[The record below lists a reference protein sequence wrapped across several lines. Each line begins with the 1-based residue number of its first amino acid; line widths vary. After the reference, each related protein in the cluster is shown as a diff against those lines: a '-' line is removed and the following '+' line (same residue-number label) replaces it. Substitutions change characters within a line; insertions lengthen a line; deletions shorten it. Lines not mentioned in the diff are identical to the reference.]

1 MLPLN
6 RQARRLPGLLLAL
19 WLIFFFALPPPHLRG
34 AETPRR
40 TFALT
45 AADAEVTLEQFSE
58 QAGAQVVY
66 LIEDVRGVTTNPV
79 QGVFAIRDAL
89 ERLVAR
95 TALRVEQDGKT
106 GAFVIRREPNSR
118 AEAESPIPTNQALP
132 TSMNKSPQSLLAVV
146 AGMLTLG
153 SGADAQTA
161 NLPKGDEAF
170 VLSPFTVDTS
180 RDTGY
185 AASSTLA
192 GTRFNTALRDVAAPV
207 AVLTP
212 EFLKDIGA
220 HTVLEAASFAVS
232 TERDPSNFDA
242 SSNAPG
248 AARIRGLFVRSN
260 SQDFFNTNF
269 PLDDYNLDQISI
281 NRGPNSLLF
290 GIGSPGGLVTGVT
303 KRAGFRDQGSAY
315 VEVGSHRR
323 LRSVVDLNRV
333 LVPDRLAL
341 RVAVLHRDTDTF
353 REATEWKDRRIY
365 GALTWKIFNTSAY
378 QTTFRA
384 NVENGGAERISG
396 NLNTPTDAIST
407 WLAAGRPLLDGLRP
421 ATAGALPAGVVNA
434 AGTANL
440 VVVDGSPTA
449 VPILNWQATV
459 RGNNPT
465 PAAGLG
471 PNSPVGLNYN
481 YLGPVRSIDFY
492 GTSHS
497 FFLEQQ
503 VGENLF
509 AELGYFKNTF
519 DNTWVRDPSGG
530 TMLTVDANRLL
541 PNGAPNP
548 NAGQIYTEGAIRP
561 QVQERFAEE
570 LRLSLSYKLDL
581 TRRSRWLGEHR
592 LGLLVSH
599 RRDDF
604 AFDDMQEVN
613 TTPLPGYNSRLDN
626 AQNLIIR
633 RTYLFQGRSNVW
645 LGADKWDEIP
655 LIRSGGINSAFLPVQ
670 RIQHTKTLVD
680 SQVFGT
686 QSYLLDRRLVITG
699 GVRRDWNRGYA
710 PDPVVA
716 VKDARGVFPS
726 WRTVPLTSKPT
737 SDHTGNTY
745 TFGAVAHIYRGLS
758 LFYSRSES
766 QDVADPRP
774 SWFGDALPVPQG
786 FGRDFG
792 VRVTAFDQRL
802 TASLARFR
810 SGQNYQQN
818 NSMTG
823 LLPRVIDIGATL
835 GRSEVNP
842 PANGTDSQDL
852 DCEGYEFE
860 LVCNPVRN
868 WRIAMNASRNSAI
881 TTNIVPR
888 TARFLAER
896 VFPLEATF
904 GARLM
909 PNGQSLT
916 QEIATLRTS
925 LLNNRDAQTG
935 SQAAELREWTGNF
948 VTNYTFAS
956 GFLKGASIG
965 GYAQY
970 RGPSSLGATID
981 PATGRL
987 DQTRIVEGNDIWLL
1001 GLNVGYERKLGNRL
1015 RWDVRLGLANLL
1027 DNTELIEKAA
1037 NATTGRVVTWGVQ
1050 APRTWMLRSG
1060 LSF

>member
-6 RQARRLPGLLLAL
+6 RQVGWLHRLLLTL
-19 WLIFFFALPPPHLRG
+19 TLIHFFSPPPLHLRG
-34 AETPRR
+34 AELARR
-40 TFALT
+40 PFAIP
-45 AADAEVTLEQFSE
+45 AADAEVTLETFSD
-58 QAGAQVVY
+58 QAGAQLVY
-66 LIEDVRGVTTNPV
+66 LIDDVRGVTTQPV
-79 QGVFAIRDAL
+79 QGTFAIRDAL
-89 ERLVAR
+89 ERLVAH
-95 TALRVEQDGKT
+95 TALRVELDGKT

-118 AEAESPIPTNQALP
+118 AEAESPLPTNQALP
-132 TSMNKSPQSLLAVV
+132 TTMKKSPRSLLAAL
-146 AGMLTLG
+146 AGLITLG
-153 SGADAQTA
+153 SPAGAQNAA
-161 NLPKGDEAF
+161 LPKGEEPL

-232 TERDPSNFDA
+232 TERDPSGFDA

-592 LGLLVSH
+592 LGLLASH

-613 TTPLPGYNSRLDN
+613 TTPLPGYIIATEFHLLLCELGRHGLDVGLVDGPIGKGTLD
-626 AQNLIIR
+626 AISATALTLTFTWGPPPAPADPITLLLGLPRPQTARDILR
-633 RTYLFQGRSNVW
+633 DATTLGVGALHFVATERS
-645 LGADKWDEIP
+645 DP
-655 LIRSGGINSAFLPVQ
+655 SPPPSPRFLPP
-670 RIQHTKTLVD
+670 R
-680 SQVFGT
+680 
-686 QSYLLDRRLVITG
+686 
-699 GVRRDWNRGYA
+699 
-710 PDPVVA
+710 P
-716 VKDARGVFPS
+716 
-726 WRTVPLTSKPT
+726 
-737 SDHTGNTY
+737 
-745 TFGAVAHIYRGLS
+745 GASLS
-758 LFYSRSES
+758 TTTRP
-766 QDVADPRP
+766 PRP
-774 SWFGDALPVPQG
+774 SPLATYWATLPSCSPSVPSAAGGRPTAPRCAPMASRSCTSAPACCAAKPPSSPRSLWSAPDSACSSWTGARSASHAQHFTPDLAAVHTEQRRRLAPRDDPPLAFRHVG
-786 FGRDFG
+786 LDPHRTLCARDFRRDDVTDQIHLRPRG
-792 VRVTAFDQRL
+792 CERSSPFRESCVVEALGRPQINRQRRPALRLAFRVDHGEPPPDVTRSIRQTPHRGRLAFGCRRQQHPQPEHRVAQPHAHRRARRHRRARL
-802 TASLARFR
+802 RARF
-810 SGQNYQQN
+810 
-818 NSMTG
+818 
-823 LLPRVIDIGATL
+823 
-835 GRSEVNP
+835 
-842 PANGTDSQDL
+842 
-852 DCEGYEFE
+852 
-860 LVCNPVRN
+860 
-868 WRIAMNASRNSAI
+868 
-881 TTNIVPR
+881 
-888 TARFLAER
+888 
-896 VFPLEATF
+896 
-904 GARLM
+904 
-909 PNGQSLT
+909 
-916 QEIATLRTS
+916 
-925 LLNNRDAQTG
+925 
-935 SQAAELREWTGNF
+935 
-948 VTNYTFAS
+948 
-956 GFLKGASIG
+956 
-965 GYAQY
+965 
-970 RGPSSLGATID
+970 ID
-981 PATGRL
+981 PHFRRRRHRKLRRKINQIPRL
-987 DQTRIVEGNDIWLL
+987 VARIGLERIVGKHL
-1001 GLNVGYERKLGNRL
+1001 
-1015 RWDVRLGLANLL
+1015 
-1027 DNTELIEKAA
+1027 
-1037 NATTGRVVTWGVQ
+1037 
-1050 APRTWMLRSG
+1050 
-1060 LSF
+1060 